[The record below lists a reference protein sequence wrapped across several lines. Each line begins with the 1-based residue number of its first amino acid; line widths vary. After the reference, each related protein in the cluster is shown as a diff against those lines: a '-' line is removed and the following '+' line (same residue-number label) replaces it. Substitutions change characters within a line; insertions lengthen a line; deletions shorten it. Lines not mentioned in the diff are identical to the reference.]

1 VNEEE
6 RLEEL
11 IKRYPKLDEIQKNP
25 DDWAELLKLVF
36 RPSPEPVPSEID
48 SSAQESEIL
57 PKVERHDVGFG
68 PFEET
73 LLRSI
78 GKLDV
83 ICSWICLEDGWQY
96 VSPAFERLSGYTS
109 DEIIGMGQGSPLGL
123 FTPDDHASLVR
134 LTRARMLGKP
144 PTELAMYRVLHKD
157 GSLVFCLGSAL
168 GTKHNGRNALV
179 GVSVDITERVKTQ
192 MRLKQALEGSINA
205 MALTVETRDP
215 YTAGHQKRVAE
226 LATAIATEMQVAPE
240 TVEGI
245 RMAGVIHDLG
255 KLRVPPDILSNP
267 GRLTEPEFAIIKTH
281 PQVAHDILSV
291 IDFPWPVSEVVYQH
305 HERIDGSG
313 YPQGLEKDEI
323 LIEARIIGVADVVE
337 AMASHRPYRPALGVE
352 KALKEIREGSGT
364 RYDSSVASACLGL
377 FESKAYSLP
386 DLTN

>member
-1 VNEEE
+1 MNEE
-6 RLEEL
+6 RKLEEL
-11 IKRYPKLDEIQKNP
+11 LKRYPKPDEMQENP
-25 DDWAELLKLVF
+25 DDWAEFLSLCF
-36 RPSPEPVPSEID
+36 RPTLKPVLSGTCSSARETGISPEAD
-48 SSAQESEIL
+48 G
-57 PKVERHDVGFG
+57 HDKGFG

-83 ICSWICLEDGWQY
+83 ICCWIVQEDGWQY
-96 VSPAFERLSGYTS
+96 VNPAFERLSGYTS
-109 DEIIGMGQGSPLGL
+109 DEIIGMGQGSLFGL
-123 FTPDDHASLVR
+123 FHPDDHVSLAR

-144 PTELAMYRVLHKD
+144 PTELSMYRVLRKD

-192 MRLKQALEGSINA
+192 KKLEQAMEGAIHA

-215 YTAGHQKRVAE
+215 YTAGHQMRVAE
-226 LATAIATEMQVAPE
+226 LASAIAAEMQVAPE

-291 IDFPWPVSEVVYQH
+291 IDFPWPVSEIVYQH
-305 HERIDGSG
+305 HEHIDGSG

-337 AMASHRPYRPALGVE
+337 AMASHRPYRPALGIE
-352 KALKEIREGSGT
+352 KALKEIQEGSGT
-364 RYDSSVASACLGL
+364 RYDSDVASECLGL